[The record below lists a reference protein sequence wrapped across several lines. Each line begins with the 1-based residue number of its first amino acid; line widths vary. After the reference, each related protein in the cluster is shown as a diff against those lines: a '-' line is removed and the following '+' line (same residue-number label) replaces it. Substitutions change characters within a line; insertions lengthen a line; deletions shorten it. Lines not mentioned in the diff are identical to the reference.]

1 MRQSILSLSIIG
13 CVALLAGCSSMP
25 MHRAGAPDYVTN
37 SAEIVKA
44 ANWDQMQTVT
54 IELSEHDFEP
64 KHLKLKANQPYRLV
78 IKNTGEA
85 DHYYTAEKFFKSVA
99 WRKVMSSRPHGGEI
113 KAPYFTAIE
122 AFKKGG
128 AVELYFVTVGKGT
141 YEVICTI
148 DDHKEKGMTG
158 SITVE

>member
-1 MRQSILSLSIIG
+1 MRKSILSLAIASAT
-13 CVALLAGCSSMP
+13 VLSGCSATGG
-25 MHRAGAPDYVTN
+25 HHTAAPDYITN

-44 ANWDQMQTVT
+44 ANWNAMETIN
-54 IELSEHDFEP
+54 IELSEHDFDP
-64 KHLKLKANQPYRLV
+64 KHLKLKANKPYRFV

-85 DHYYTAEKFFKSVA
+85 DHYYTAGDFFKSVA

-128 AVELYFVTVGKGT
+128 TVELFFVTVKTGT
-141 YEVICTI
+141 FDVVCTI

-158 SITVE
+158 TITVE

>member
-1 MRQSILSLSIIG
+1 MRQSILALALAGGIS
-13 CVALLAGCSSMP
+13 LLAS
-25 MHRAGAPDYVTN
+25 GASFAQSGVASLDYMSN
-37 SAEIVKA
+37 SADIVKA
-44 ANWDQMQTVT
+44 AKWDQMQTVT

-78 IKNTGEA
+78 IKNNGEA

-99 WRKVMSSRPHGGEI
+99 WRKAMSARPHGGEF
-113 KAPYFTAIE
+113 KAPYFSAFE

-128 AVELYFVTVGKGT
+128 TVELYFVTVGKGT
-141 YEVICTI
+141 FEVVCTI

>member
-1 MRQSILSLSIIG
+1 MRKTLISLAIT
-13 CVALLAGCSSMP
+13 CAVVALSGCAAMNTK
-25 MHRAGAPDYVTN
+25 MGAQPDYITN

-44 ANWDQMQTVT
+44 ANWDQMETIN
-54 IELSEHDFEP
+54 IELSEHDFDP
-64 KHLKLKANQPYRLV
+64 KHLKLKANKPYRLV

-85 DHYYTAEKFFKSVA
+85 DHYYTASEFFKSVA

-113 KAPYFTAIE
+113 KAPYFSAIE

-128 AVELYFVTVGKGT
+128 TVEAYFVTVKKGT
-141 YEVICTI
+141 FEVICTI